1 MPMAGA
7 AVQQCEAGVAPERA
21 PKCRMSTP
29 QNKWKLAGVYA
40 LGALILGVSLDRFL
54 CSEMDP
60 ENWTSC

>member
-1 MPMAGA
+1 M
-7 AVQQCEAGVAPERA
+7 APERA